1 MKKSLLILSVILV
14 AVGLLLSAAAIFATD
29 FTFDFFESN
38 TTQTTHEVTEDFQNI
53 AIRVDTADVRF
64 FLSEDETCKVIST
77 ERNGEYHFVRVE
89 NDTLTIG
96 HGINRRW
103 YEGLFSFGKMALD
116 IYLPRSRYV
125 GFLFKSDTGDVNMPA
140 DFLFSKA
147 DIETDTGDIR
157 WQANVTGRLSI
168 SADTGDV
175 ELSGVQLSKLELET
189 DTGDVVLSHTV
200 AANRMDI
207 ETNTGDVTFVCVDG
221 ETIHVETDT
230 GDVTGTFAT
239 EKLFRAKSDTGR
251 IKIPWDTR
259 GGDCIVET
267 DTGDIKLS
275 VAE

>member
-1 MKKSLLILSVILV
+1 MKKSHLIVTIVLV
-14 AVGLLLSAAAIFATD
+14 VVGLLLTAAAIFATD
-29 FTFDFFESN
+29 FTFDFFDRD
-38 TTQTTHEVTEDFQNI
+38 TTQTTHEITEDFQNI
-53 AIRVDTADVRF
+53 SIRVDTADVRF

-77 ERNGEYHFVRVE
+77 EAKGEYHFVQVDG
-89 NDTLTIG
+89 DTLSIG

-116 IYLPRSRYV
+116 IYLPQSRYV
-125 GFLFKSDTGDVNMPA
+125 GFHLRSDTGDLDMPA

-147 DIETDTGDIR
+147 DVETDTGHIR
-157 WQANVTGRLSI
+157 WLANVTGRCAI
-168 SADTGDV
+168 TTDTGDV
-175 ELSGVQLSKLELET
+175 ELAGVQLSKLELET

-207 ETNTGDVTFVCVDG
+207 ETNTGDVTFVHADG

-239 EKLFRAKSDTGR
+239 EKLFRGESDTGR

-267 DTGDIKLS
+267 DTGNIILS